1 MRHVKLQAGNAALD
15 FVTKDIYG
23 NDVKLSD
30 YRGKKIILSFYRN
43 VSCPFCNRRVHQ
55 IMGSNVKL
63 KNAGVQLLFL
73 FESSNEKLSSSVFH
87 QGISP
92 WPLIGDPDKNI
103 YKKYGVE
110 QSTLKMMKTMLVAN
124 VGQAKKDT
132 KDLNLPADKDASMN
146 LIPADF
152 FIDENFKIVKAHYG
166 KHLDDHV
173 DIEELKVFADIANNF
188 RKAI

>member
-1 MRHVKLQAGNAALD
+1 MTLEINQFAPD
-15 FVTKDIYG
+15 FTAQDIYG

-30 YRGKKIILSFYRN
+30 FKGQKIILGFYRN

-55 IMGSNVKL
+55 IMGNNIRL
-63 KNAGVQLLFL
+63 KKSGVQLLFL
-73 FESSNEKLSSSVFH
+73 FESSKEKLKSSVFH
-87 QGISP
+87 EGISP
-92 WPLIGDPDKNI
+92 WPLIGDPDLSI

-110 QSTLKMMKTMLVAN
+110 KSTVKMMKTMFVAN
-124 VGQAKKDT
+124 VSKAKKET
-132 KDLNLPADKDASMN
+132 KELNLPQDKDASMN

-173 DIEELKVFADIANNF
+173 SLEDLKSFAGI
-188 RKAI
+188 

>member
-1 MRHVKLQAGNAALD
+1 MKLQAGNTALD
-15 FVTKDIYG
+15 FVAKDVYG
-23 NDVKLSD
+23 NDVRLSD

-55 IMGSNVKL
+55 IMSNNIRL
-63 KNAGVQLLFL
+63 KNAGVQLVFL

-92 WPLIGDPDKNI
+92 WPLIGDPDKKI
-103 YKKYGVE
+103 YRQYGVE
-110 QSTLKMMKTMLVAN
+110 QSTFKMMKTMLVAN
-124 VGQAKKDT
+124 MAQAKKDT
-132 KDLNLPADKDASMN
+132 KELNLPEDKDASMN

-173 DIEELKVFADIANNF
+173 SIDELKAFAGIIDPYS
-188 RKAI
+188 KL

>member
-1 MRHVKLQAGNAALD
+1 MKLQEGNTALD
-15 FVTKDIYG
+15 FTATDIYG
-23 NDVKLSD
+23 KQVKLSD
-30 YRGKKIILSFYRN
+30 FKGKKIILSFYRN

-55 IMGSNVKL
+55 IMGNNVKL
-63 KNAGVQLLFL
+63 KNTGVQLVFL
-73 FESSNEKLSSSVFH
+73 FESSNEKLKSSVFH

-92 WPLIGDPDKNI
+92 WPLIGDPDKKV
-103 YKKYGVE
+103 YRSYGVE
-110 QSTLKMMKTMLVAN
+110 NSTLKMMKTMIVSS

-132 KDLNLPADKDASMN
+132 KELNLPEDKDASMN

-173 DIEELKVFADIANNF
+173 SIEELKAYAGI
-188 RKAI
+188 